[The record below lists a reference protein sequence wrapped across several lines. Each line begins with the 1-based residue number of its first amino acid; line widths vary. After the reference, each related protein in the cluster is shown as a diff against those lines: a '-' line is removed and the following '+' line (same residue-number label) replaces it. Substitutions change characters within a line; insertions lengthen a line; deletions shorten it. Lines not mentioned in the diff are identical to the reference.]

1 MALPKRPSNIG
12 LLYDWFA
19 ELDRRTVMHLDRPF
33 DIAPDAGVR
42 HGGASLADIVRD
54 TSAWLYAAGLRHGDK
69 LAIVKDNHYDQVM
82 LAAAAARIGAVPAVL
97 APLSSVESVR
107 AMVDR
112 VDPKLVVASPTMLA
126 RAAAAGTTLSAPG
139 IRTVVVGRGEIPTGP
154 DLLTL
159 DDLAGAEPPAPNPR
173 RYDEPMMV
181 VHSSGTTGIPKLVVH
196 SARTLGDK
204 MTRMETMRLPIVD
217 SSPDD
222 TTTISVAFAHGRIV
236 SWTAGQFT
244 RAPKELVVI
253 ADHALENTARML
265 EKFPPT
271 SLEACPN
278 IFQRWEELAEQR
290 PQLFAKVRLFIG
302 TFDAIHPRTVRTFLN
317 ASRTTFPVWGQ
328 GWGQSEVGPVC
339 IAAFT
344 RRSVR
349 PRADAVSATS
359 DIGFTLPFLAR
370 VKVVDGET
378 GKKVKRGTPGIM
390 MVKSASRCLDYL
402 GETDRHEE
410 KVRGAWWNT
419 GDVGVAGRFG
429 RLKLIDREVDI
440 LPGTSGIELES
451 ILLDRLPTATEV
463 TVLGVPGRPPV
474 PVLCMREDKLD
485 PETWAAATADLP
497 AMDEPIVIP
506 WEDVPRTATWK
517 IRRLELREKVLG
529 TKDKIGTGRWT

>member
-1 MALPKRPSNIG
+1 MALPTRPSNIG

-19 ELDRRTVMHLDRPF
+19 ELDRPTVMHLDRPF
-33 DIAPDAGVR
+33 DIAPEAGVR
-42 HGGASLADIVRD
+42 HVGAGLADIVRD
-54 TSAWLYAAGLRHGDK
+54 TSAWLYAAGLRHGDR
-69 LAIVKDNHYDQVM
+69 LAIVKDNHYDQAM
-82 LAAAAARIGAVPAVL
+82 LAAAAARIGALPAVL

-112 VDPKLVVASPTMLA
+112 VDPHLVVASPAMLR

-139 IRTVVVGRGEIPTGP
+139 IRTVVVGRGEAPAGP
-154 DLLTL
+154 DLVTPA
-159 DDLAGAEPPAPNPR
+159 DLAGAEPPPPNPR
-173 RYDEPMMV
+173 RYDEPMIV
-181 VHSSGTTGIPKLVVH
+181 VHSSGTTGVPKLVVH
-196 SARTLGDK
+196 SARTIGDK
-204 MTRMETMRLPIVD
+204 MSRMETMRLPIVD

-222 TTTISVAFAHGRIV
+222 VTAISVAFAHGRIV

-244 RAPKELVVI
+244 RGPKELVVI
-253 ADHALENTARML
+253 ADHALDNAARML
-265 EKFPPT
+265 QAHPPT

-278 IFQRWEELAEQR
+278 IFQRWEELAERR
-290 PQLFAKVRLFIG
+290 PELFARVRLFIG

-317 ASRTTFPVWGQ
+317 ASRTRFPVWGQ

-349 PRADAVSATS
+349 ERPEAVSATS

-370 VKVVDGET
+370 VKVVDAET
-378 GKKVKRGTPGIM
+378 GKKVPRGTPGIM
-390 MVKSASRCLDYL
+390 MVSTASRCLAYL
-402 GETDRHEE
+402 GEQDRHDE
-410 KVRGAWWNT
+410 KVDGRWWNT
-419 GDVGVAGRFG
+419 GDVGQRGRFG

-474 PVLCMREDKLD
+474 PVLCMREDTLD
-485 PETWAAATADLP
+485 PAAWAAATAGLP
-497 AMDEPIVIP
+497 ELDDPIVIP

-517 IRRLELREKVLG
+517 VRRLELRELVLG